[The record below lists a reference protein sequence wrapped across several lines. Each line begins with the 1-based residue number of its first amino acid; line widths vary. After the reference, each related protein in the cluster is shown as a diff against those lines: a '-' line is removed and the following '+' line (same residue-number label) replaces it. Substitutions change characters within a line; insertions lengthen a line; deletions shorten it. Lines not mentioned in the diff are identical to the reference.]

1 MKTNGIMIQKRITP
15 GRRLPFMLSTVE
27 RDLIL
32 ERTLIDP
39 EMETRLRDAHT
50 SGSKVQVTLTLDDVD
65 DLAGHVAAEANH
77 CEDKRVRRTL
87 DAVHDRLAKLEAEY
101 TDERQAPVAT
111 SQPEMWFRTPFT
123 PRQGQYLAFIYYYTK
138 VHRRPPAE
146 ADLQE
151 YFQVS
156 PPSVHQMILTLAARG
171 LIERTPGEARSIR
184 LRVSRAQLPEL
195 E

>member
-1 MKTNGIMIQKRITP
+1 
-15 GRRLPFMLSTVE
+15 MLSTVE
-27 RDLIL
+27 RDLIV
-32 ERTLIDP
+32 ERTFIDP
-39 EMETRLRDAHT
+39 EMATRLRGAQT
-50 SGSKVQVTLTLDDVD
+50 SGSKVQVALTLDDVD

-87 DAVHDRLAKLEAEY
+87 DAVHDRLATLEAEY
-101 TDERQAPVAT
+101 TDEDPAPVAT
-111 SQPEMWFRTPFT
+111 IRSEMSIRTPFT

-138 VHRRPPAE
+138 LHRRSPAE
-146 ADLQE
+146 ADLQQ

-184 LRVSRAQLPEL
+184 LRLSRAQLPEL